1 MKRKVFLSF
10 LLFKII
16 VLLFVYLFPC
26 KGIIPVENASTSS
39 WNSKS
44 FWAYP
49 WGKSV
54 THKGID
60 IFAKKN
66 TSVLASRSGM
76 VIGASTASRGGK
88 FVLILDNHFRFYY
101 YAHLNS
107 IEVPP
112 FSWVTK
118 GSHIGT
124 VGNTGNAIGKP
135 DHLHFSIASLL
146 PNPFKMDDSPQ
157 GWKKMF
163 YIDPNEVII

>member
-1 MKRKVFLSF
+1 MKRKLIYIFLGFSILL
-10 LLFKII
+10 LLFI
-16 VLLFVYLFPC
+16 YMFPC
-26 KGIIPVENASTSS
+26 KGVIPVKNATQSS
-39 WNSKS
+39 WNSQS
-44 FWAYP
+44 FWFYP

-66 TSVLASRSGM
+66 TPVLAARSGI
-76 VIGASTASRGGK
+76 VIGAGTSSRGGK
-88 FVLILDNHFRFYY
+88 FVLIIDSHFRIYY

-107 IEVPP
+107 FETSR
-112 FSWVTK
+112 FSLVSI
-118 GSHIGT
+118 GEQIGT
-124 VGNTGNAIGKP
+124 VGNTGNAIGKA
-135 DHLHFSIASLL
+135 DHLHFTIASLL

>member
-26 KGIIPVENASTSS
+26 KGIIPVENASASS

-44 FWAYP
+44 FWANP

-60 IFAKKN
+60 IFAKKH
-66 TSVLASRSGM
+66 TPVLATRSGL
-76 VIGASTASRGGK
+76 VIGAGKLSRGGN
-88 FVLILDNHFRFYY
+88 FVLVLDAHFRFYY
-101 YAHLNS
+101 YAHLN
-107 IEVPP
+107 EVKT
-112 FSWVTK
+112 TK
-118 GSHIGT
+118 FFYVSKGEQIGS
-124 VGNTGNAIGKP
+124 VGNTGNAKGKP